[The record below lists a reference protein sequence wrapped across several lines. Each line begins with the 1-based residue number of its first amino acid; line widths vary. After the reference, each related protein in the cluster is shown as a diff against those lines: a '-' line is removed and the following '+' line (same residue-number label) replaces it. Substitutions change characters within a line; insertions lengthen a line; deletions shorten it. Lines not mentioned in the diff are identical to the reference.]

1 LQANYESLL
10 AEYQDLQKALQTK
23 DSERSEVFDFVK
35 NLVNDMLLGQAP
47 QNPNKLRD
55 KSMQAA
61 LTNLKNTVSD
71 YVQSHN
77 DLKQRLGNTQ
87 VKV

>member
-1 LQANYESLL
+1 LQATYESLL

>member
-1 LQANYESLL
+1 MQANYESLL